1 MKLDFAYLDE
11 TERLSYMLRE
21 LYMKAGYQRY
31 RMSKFEEYDL
41 YSRNKS
47 FLVSDEIITFTDT
60 NGRLMALK
68 PDVTLSI
75 IKNTPDGQGLRRLCY
90 NENVYRVSRGAR
102 AFREIMQTGL
112 ECMGE
117 VDASCVSE
125 VIGLAIASLR
135 ALGRKS
141 ALEICDLDLLSAF
154 VGALGLDEAQQKQIY
169 LFASQKNLHEIE
181 ALCREQGADAEA
193 LQRLTAL
200 LSLGTDEPFSME
212 ALWALCRDEASRARV
227 KALQALEDDL
237 KARGLY
243 DGVQFDF
250 SSSGNRN
257 YYNGLIFKG
266 YIEGLSES
274 VLAGGQY
281 DRLMRR
287 MGRNDR
293 AIGFAVYLDALER
306 LDVDGRAG
314 EASC

>member
-21 LYMKAGYQRY
+21 MYMKAGYQRY

-60 NGRLMALK
+60 NGKLMALK

-102 AFREIMQTGL
+102 AFREIMQAGL

-117 VDASCVSE
+117 VDAPCVSE
-125 VIGLAIASLR
+125 VIGLAIESLR
-135 ALGRKS
+135 ALGKNC

-154 VGALGLDEAQQKQIY
+154 VEALGLDDALQKQIY
-169 LFASQKNLHEIE
+169 LFATQKNLHEIE
-181 ALCREQGADAEA
+181 ALCVSHGADEKA
-193 LQRLTAL
+193 LWRLKAL
-200 LSLGTDEPFSME
+200 LSLGAGEPFSME
-212 ALWALCRDEASRARV
+212 ALSALCTDEESISR
-227 KALQALEDDL
+227 LQALEALETDL
-237 KARGLY
+237 KAKGLY
-243 DGVQFDF
+243 DSVQFDF
-250 SSSGNRN
+250 SCGGNRN

-266 YIEGLSES
+266 YIQGLSES

-281 DRLMRR
+281 DKLMRR
-287 MGRNDR
+287 MGRSDR

-306 LDVDGRAG
+306 LDADGRAG
-314 EASC
+314 DLSC